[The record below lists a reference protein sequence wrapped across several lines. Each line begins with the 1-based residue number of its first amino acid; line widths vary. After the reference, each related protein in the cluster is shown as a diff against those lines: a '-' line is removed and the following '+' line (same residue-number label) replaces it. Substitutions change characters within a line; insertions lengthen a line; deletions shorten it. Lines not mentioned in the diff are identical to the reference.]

1 MKIPTVFRAL
11 LAATLVCFSGLTLAI
26 TNNPRVELETDL
38 GTIELVLY
46 ADKAPE
52 TVKNFLNYV
61 DSGFYNGTIFHR
73 VIPGFMA
80 QGGGFTFDFQEKDT
94 NDPVVN
100 ESDNGLSNERGTI
113 AMARTSE
120 PNSATSQ
127 FFINLADNSRLDGSA
142 DKPGYTVFGKVLL
155 GMSVVQQIAAEP
167 RGQHKAFRDAP
178 NTAVRIL
185 KATRK
190 DTGSSSNPQPDAED
204 DSREHNPAAP
214 QTNATGGKSQ

>member
-1 MKIPTVFRAL
+1 MKISTVFRAFI
-11 LAATLVCFSGLTLAI
+11 AATLVCFSGLALAI

-80 QGGGFTFDFQEKDT
+80 QGGGFTFDFQEKNT

-127 FFINLADNSRLDGSA
+127 FFINLVDNSRLNGST

-178 NTAVRIL
+178 NTPVRIL

-190 DTGSSSNPQPDAED
+190 DSGPDSSSQPDTEID
-204 DSREHNPAAP
+204 RQDNNPANQ

>member
-1 MKIPTVFRAL
+1 MKHLTAFRTLLKSFLTVLLLGLASVA
-11 LAATLVCFSGLTLAI
+11 LAA

-38 GTIELVLY
+38 GTVELVLY
-46 ADKAPE
+46 ADKAPV
-52 TVKNFLNYV
+52 TVENFLHYV

-80 QGGGFTFDFQEKDT
+80 QGGGFTFDFQEKPT
-94 NDPVVN
+94 EDPVKN
-100 ESDNGLSNERGTI
+100 ESDNGLSNARGTI
-113 AMARTSE
+113 AMARTND
-120 PNSATSQ
+120 PDSATSQ
-127 FFINLADNSRLDGSA
+127 FFINLVDNSRLDGSA

-178 NTAVRIL
+178 NMTVRIL

-190 DTGSSSNPQPDAED
+190 DSNTSTDEPQASGE
-204 DSREHNPAAP
+204 
-214 QTNATGGKSQ
+214 NAQ

>member
-1 MKIPTVFRAL
+1 MKLPLMISSAFRTL
-11 LAATLVCFSGLTLAI
+11 IAAILVCFSGLALAV

-38 GTIELVLY
+38 GTVELVLY

-52 TVKNFLNYV
+52 TVKNFLAYA

-80 QGGGFTFDFQEKDT
+80 QGGGFTFDFQEKPT

-113 AMARTSE
+113 AMARTSD

-127 FFINLADNSRLDGSA
+127 FYINLVDNSRLDGSA

-178 NTAVRIL
+178 NTPVRIL
-185 KATRK
+185 KVTRK
-190 DTGSSSNPQPDAED
+190 NSGSDSSTQDNTP
-204 DSREHNPAAP
+204 SNS
-214 QTNATGGKSQ
+214 TGGNGQ

>member
-1 MKIPTVFRAL
+1 MKRHPLLNTLFNTLCAGAL
-11 LAATLVCFSGLTLAI
+11 LCLSSVALAI
-26 TNNPRVELETDL
+26 TSNPRVELETDL

-46 ADKAPE
+46 ADKAPK
-52 TVKNFLNYV
+52 TVENFLAYV

-80 QGGGFTFDFQEKDT
+80 QGGGFTFDFQEKPT
-94 NDPVVN
+94 RDPVEN

-127 FFINLADNSRLDGSA
+127 FFINLVDNSRLDGSA

-167 RGQHKAFRDAP
+167 RGQHTAFSDAP
-178 NTAVRIL
+178 NMAVRIL
-185 KATRK
+185 KARRK
-190 DTGSSSNPQPDAED
+190 ESDTGG
-204 DSREHNPAAP
+204 
-214 QTNATGGKSQ
+214 TGQ

>member
-1 MKIPTVFRAL
+1 MKYLSSCRAPLNTL
-11 LAATLVCFSGLTLAI
+11 LAFVLLSLSSLTLAV

-46 ADKAPE
+46 ADKAPA
-52 TVKNFLNYV
+52 TVENFLNYV

-80 QGGGFTFDFQEKDT
+80 QGGGFTFDFQEKPT
-94 NDPVVN
+94 NDPVKN
-100 ESDNGLSNERGTI
+100 ESNNGLSNQRGTI
-113 AMARTSE
+113 AMARTNN
-120 PNSATSQ
+120 PDSATSQ
-127 FFINLADNSRLDGSA
+127 FFINLVDNSRLDGSA

-178 NTAVRIL
+178 NMSVRIL
-185 KATRK
+185 KARRK
-190 DTGSSSNPQPDAED
+190 DSDSTPSSASPSPVEN
-204 DSREHNPAAP
+204 
-214 QTNATGGKSQ
+214 KSSD

>member
-1 MKIPTVFRAL
+1 MKRSSPFPALIAAL
-11 LAATLVCFSGLTLAI
+11 LLCFSSLTLAI
-26 TNNPRVELETDL
+26 ADNPRVELETDL

-46 ADKAPE
+46 ADKAPA
-52 TVKNFLNYV
+52 TVENFLTYV

-94 NDPVVN
+94 RDPVIN

-113 AMARTSE
+113 AMARTSD
-120 PNSATSQ
+120 PDSATAQ
-127 FFINLADNSRLDGSA
+127 FFINLVDNSRLDGSA

-178 NTAVRIL
+178 NTPVRIL
-185 KATRK
+185 KARRK
-190 DTGSSSNPQPDAED
+190 GGDTSSGGQ
-204 DSREHNPAAP
+204 DSTADHSI
-214 QTNATGGKSQ
+214 QTATGGNGQ

>member
-1 MKIPTVFRAL
+1 MKRLSILNAL
-11 LAATLVCFSGLTLAI
+11 CTATLLCLSSLALAV

-46 ADKAPE
+46 ADKAPK
-52 TVKNFLNYV
+52 TVENFLAYI

-80 QGGGFTFDFQEKDT
+80 QGGGYTFDFQEKPT
-94 NDPVVN
+94 LDPIEN
-100 ESDNGLSNERGTI
+100 ESGNGLSNVRGTI
-113 AMARTSE
+113 AMARTND

-127 FFINLADNSRLDGSA
+127 FFINLVDNSRLDASA

-167 RGQHKAFRDAP
+167 RGQHKAFTDAP
-178 NTAVRIL
+178 NMAVRIL
-185 KATRK
+185 KAQRK
-190 DTGSSSNPQPDAED
+190 DSDTG
-204 DSREHNPAAP
+204 DSG
-214 QTNATGGKSQ
+214 Q

>member
-1 MKIPTVFRAL
+1 MKRTAKFNLLITAL
-11 LAATLVCFSGLTLAI
+11 LMCFSHFALAI
-26 TNNPRVELETDL
+26 SNNPRVELETDL

-52 TVKNFLNYV
+52 TVENFLAYV

-80 QGGGFTFDFQEKDT
+80 QGGGFTFDFQEKPT
-94 NDPVVN
+94 RDPVVN
-100 ESDNGLSNERGTI
+100 ESNNGLSNERGTI
-113 AMARTSE
+113 SMARTND
-120 PNSATSQ
+120 PDSATAQ
-127 FFINLADNSRLDGSA
+127 FFINLVDNSRLDGSA

-178 NTAVRIL
+178 NTPVRIL
-185 KATRK
+185 KAQRK
-190 DTGSSSNPQPDAED
+190 DSDATASA
-204 DSREHNPAAP
+204 DSDSQP
-214 QTNATGGKSQ
+214 QTTVGDNGQ

>member
-1 MKIPTVFRAL
+1 M
-11 LAATLVCFSGLTLAI
+11 CFSHFALAI
-26 TNNPRVELETDL
+26 SNNPRVELETDL

-52 TVKNFLNYV
+52 TVENFLAYV

-80 QGGGFTFDFQEKDT
+80 QGGGFTFDFQEKPT
-94 NDPVVN
+94 RDPVVN
-100 ESDNGLSNERGTI
+100 ESNNGLSNERGTI
-113 AMARTSE
+113 SMARTND
-120 PNSATSQ
+120 PDSATAQ
-127 FFINLADNSRLDGSA
+127 FFINLVDNSRLDGSA

-178 NTAVRIL
+178 NTPVRIL
-185 KATRK
+185 KAQRK
-190 DTGSSSNPQPDAED
+190 DSDATASA
-204 DSREHNPAAP
+204 DSDSQP
-214 QTNATGGKSQ
+214 QTTVGDNGQ